1 MLMLITNIKTILIV
15 PKAHAFINI
24 FLSNDF
30 SFLFKKFF
38 TYIKTKNFNL
48 NKIIALFLSGFVIL
62 CMRYIFNC
70 YNYPIN
76 ISLLFIIFCGFLKPI
91 LLVIIEYMHETEIF
105 TLKKKNMFN
114 KYFFNNTFISN
125 NNNNKNLINIKNNGY
140 YIINNNNDINLIYY
154 NVNIYDIHIPITL
167 EKLKNAS
174 NLFEV
179 DAFFKLIYTEEINR
193 HDNKLKELIY
203 EAVKTQILQKELIN
217 KIEEEYAIFKERLNI
232 IEEDRCTH
240 VVFLRVKKNLKY

>member
-1 MLMLITNIKTILIV
+1 MQIISIKTTLIV

-24 FLSNDF
+24 YLSNGF
-30 SFLFKKFF
+30 SFLFTKFF

-62 CMRYIFNC
+62 CIRYIFNC

-91 LLVIIEYMHETEIF
+91 LLVIIEYTHETKIF
-105 TLKKKNMFN
+105 TLKKSMFK
-114 KYFFNNTFISN
+114 KYFFNNTFFSDN
-125 NNNNKNLINIKNNGY
+125 NNNLINIKNNGK
-140 YIINNNNDINLIYY
+140 NFSYY

-174 NLFEV
+174 NLYEV
-179 DAFFKLIYTEEINR
+179 DAFFRLIYTEEINR
-193 HDNKLKELIY
+193 HENKLKELIY
-203 EAVKTQILQKELIN
+203 EAVLTQILQKELIN
-217 KIEEEYAIFKERLNI
+217 KIEEEYAIFKERLYI